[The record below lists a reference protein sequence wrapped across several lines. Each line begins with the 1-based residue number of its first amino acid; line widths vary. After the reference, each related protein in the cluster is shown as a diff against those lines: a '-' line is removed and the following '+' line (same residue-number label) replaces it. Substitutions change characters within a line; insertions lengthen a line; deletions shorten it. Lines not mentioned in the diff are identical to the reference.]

1 MLNNFSPLCSC
12 ISRRWEVYFQK
23 RFWELIAPITASGFV
38 KFEGVN
44 EIFWDEVFMLRNIV
58 KRATTLMIG
67 QFLYK
72 TKALSNAN
80 SPLSSYIS
88 FKNEC
93 EKIMELL

>member
-12 ISRRWEVYFQK
+12 ISRRWEGYFQK
-23 RFWELIAPITASGFV
+23 RFWKVIAPITASGFV

-44 EIFWDEVFMLRNIV
+44 EIFWDEIFMLRNIV
-58 KRATTLMIG
+58 KRTTLMIG

>member
-1 MLNNFSPLCSC
+1 MHESRPLGSL
-12 ISRRWEVYFQK
+12 SLKE
-23 RFWELIAPITASGFV
+23 
-38 KFEGVN
+38 VN

-67 QFLYK
+67 KFLYK
-72 TKALSNAN
+72 TKALCN

>member
-12 ISRRWEVYFQK
+12 ISRRWEGYFQK
-23 RFWELIAPITASGFV
+23 RFWEVIAPITASRFV

-44 EIFWDEVFMLRNIV
+44 EIFWDEIFMLRNIV
-58 KRATTLMIG
+58 KRTTLMIG

>member
-12 ISRRWEVYFQK
+12 ISRRWEGYFQK
-23 RFWELIAPITASGFV
+23 RFWEVIAPITASGFV

-44 EIFWDEVFMLRNIV
+44 EIFWDEIFMLRNIV
-58 KRATTLMIG
+58 KRTTLMIG

>member
-12 ISRRWEVYFQK
+12 ISRRWEGYFQK
-23 RFWELIAPITASGFV
+23 RFWEVIAPITASRLV

-44 EIFWDEVFMLRNIV
+44 EIFWDEIFMLRNIV
-58 KRATTLMIG
+58 KRTTLMIG